1 MNKVNTMS
9 ETRRMTSRGLSVL
22 PLLLMGVT
30 HLSLPPLQS
39 MFDLEPRLMYGYY
52 GFALVLGIVLFRR
65 SGVVKDHEYNRS
77 KAMKKIR
84 HVYEAEARGVWE
96 TNAPL
101 DANMDAKTQANMS
114 KSVGEFSGE
123 GAEIELPDDEQV
135 EVRMLSEAA
144 HVVKANSRVSGET
157 SFDDDA
163 TGGTVGAT
171 RNVGPM
177 DRFLDAVLGLFGRDS
192 RAERE
197 AQRRR
202 RLEQAASNSPVLA
215 QRPVAPLRFNKTDDS
230 SEVNMISMSDEGGVE
245 TVISS
250 TGMEKEVPM
259 LGEQEPQPSQMHE
272 SLESMAMMGQTPS
285 SSNTFATAGP
295 QCRGCGSPVSPTER
309 FCPHCGLDL

>member
-1 MNKVNTMS
+1 MG

-30 HLSLPPLQS
+30 HLSLPPLKS

-52 GFALVLGIVLFRR
+52 GLSLLLGVVLLRR
-65 SGVVKDHEYNRS
+65 SGVVKDHEYNRA

-96 TNAPL
+96 TNASL
-101 DANMDAKTQANMS
+101 NGNMDPKTQGNLS
-114 KSVGEFSGE
+114 KTVGEFSAEGGE
-123 GAEIELPDDEQV
+123 LELPDDEQV

-144 HVVKANSRVSGET
+144 HVVKANARVSGEI
-157 SFDDDA
+157 SLDDDTRVA
-163 TGGTVGAT
+163 TVGAT

-177 DRFLDAVLGLFGRDS
+177 DRFLDALFGLFGRDS

-202 RLEQAASNSPVLA
+202 RLEQAASYAPVVA
-215 QRPVAPLRFNKTDDS
+215 QRPVAPLRFNKTDDA
-230 SEVNMISMSDEGGVE
+230 SEVNMVSMSDEGGVE

-250 TGMEKEVPM
+250 TGMEKEVPL
-259 LGEQEPQPSQMHE
+259 LGGSEVQPNPMQE
-272 SLESMAMMGQTPS
+272 SLESMAMMGQVPS
-285 SSNTFATAGP
+285 SSNIFSTAGP
-295 QCRGCGSPVSPTER
+295 QCRGCGSPVSSTER

>member
-1 MNKVNTMS
+1 
-9 ETRRMTSRGLSVL
+9 
-22 PLLLMGVT
+22 
-30 HLSLPPLQS
+30 
-39 MFDLEPRLMYGYY
+39 
-52 GFALVLGIVLFRR
+52 VLFRR

-144 HVVKANSRVSGET
+144 HVVKANARVSGEA

-230 SEVNMISMSDEGGVE
+230 SVVNMVSMSDEGGVE

-259 LGEQEPQPSQMHE
+259 LGGQEPQPSQMHE
-272 SLESMAMMGQTPS
+272 SLESMAMMGQAPS

>member
-1 MNKVNTMS
+1 MNGVNTMG

-52 GFALVLGIVLFRR
+52 GVALVLGIVLFRR

-101 DANMDAKTQANMS
+101 DANMDAKTQANLS

-144 HVVKANSRVSGET
+144 HVVKANARVSGEA

-177 DRFLDAVLGLFGRDS
+177 DRFLDALFGLFGRDS

-197 AQRRR
+197 ARRRR

-230 SEVNMISMSDEGGVE
+230 SEVNMVSMSDEGGVE

-250 TGMEKEVPM
+250 TGMEKKVPM
-259 LGEQEPQPSQMHE
+259 LGGQEPQPSQMHE
-272 SLESMAMMGQTPS
+272 SLESMAMMGQAPS

-295 QCRGCGSPVSPTER
+295 QCRGCNSPVSPTER